1 MLSVSLNATSRT
13 IANQQELLLNA
24 FALIELFKAI
34 LRLLFCPRYPQLRFF
49 HLPDSRARYW
59 NNRLSWL
66 NNLIGYGLLVI
77 VPVVSNQINM
87 QVVSPVNMLLMALIT
102 I

>member
-49 HLPDSRARYW
+49 HLPDSRAR
-59 NNRLSWL
+59 
-66 NNLIGYGLLVI
+66 
-77 VPVVSNQINM
+77 
-87 QVVSPVNMLLMALIT
+87 
-102 I
+102 